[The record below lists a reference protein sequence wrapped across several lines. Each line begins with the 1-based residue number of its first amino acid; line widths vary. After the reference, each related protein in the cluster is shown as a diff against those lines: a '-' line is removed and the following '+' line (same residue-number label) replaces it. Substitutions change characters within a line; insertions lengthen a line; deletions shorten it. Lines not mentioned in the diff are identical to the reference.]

1 MARGIGALLLL
12 GCSFYLGACLAAVEK
27 WRVRQYEGF
36 LLFVR
41 HIRNSITCFQTPI
54 EEIYAAFANVA
65 LERCGLLPALRAGCN
80 LPAALHRCRDSL
92 YVEAEEWRT
101 LSAFASEV
109 GKSYTQEQARI
120 CDYTIKELEAALHRQ
135 KEEGPR
141 RARGARALAVCG
153 GLALLIL
160 LL

>member
-1 MARGIGALLLL
+1 MARGIGAFLLL
-12 GCSFYLGACLAAVEK
+12 GCSLYLGACLAGVEK

-36 LLFVR
+36 LLLVR
-41 HIRNSITCFQTPI
+41 HIRNGITCFQTPI
-54 EEIYAAFANVA
+54 DKIYAGFANAA
-65 LERCGLLPALRAGCN
+65 LERCGLLSALRAGAD
-80 LPAALHRCRDSL
+80 LPTALQRCRDEL
-92 YVEAEEWRT
+92 YIEAEAWRT
-101 LSAFASEV
+101 LSAFADEV
-109 GKSYTQEQARI
+109 GKSYTQEQAKL

-135 KEEGPR
+135 KEEAPR